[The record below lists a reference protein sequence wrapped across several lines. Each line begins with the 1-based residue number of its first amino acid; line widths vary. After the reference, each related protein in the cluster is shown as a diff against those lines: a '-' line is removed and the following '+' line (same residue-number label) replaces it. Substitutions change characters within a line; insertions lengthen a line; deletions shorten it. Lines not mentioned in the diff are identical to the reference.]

1 MIEKIVRKEV
11 ELQEGV
17 KLYSVPDARM
27 SDEEL
32 REALH
37 NDWDFAN
44 WEEPTAEMCQD
55 MDIEPGIKTLILGG
69 FDEFCFCPKEKI
81 FPNVVELHIC
91 RNVSCIIIDPK
102 AFPNIRKV
110 TSESPYFL
118 DSDMLVRLP
127 DDIADMVMCD
137 EISKQDAAN
146 MNRGI
151 LENVFCRRPDEV
163 VDLNGI
169 QEISGNCSFYGCE
182 TENII
187 NTDSVTDCWLGS
199 FYCFKP
205 FNPNNKWNIEDKYK
219 EDYMIGTILVMP
231 YIEPGKDD
239 KKTKYIFPDKKVT
252 AIAKDDV
259 GLSFTRRCANTIVVK
274 NENSISADS
283 GEFTLSR
290 EETEY
295 DGYTPAKVVDADEK
309 DFDGIWKADYV
320 STGNITA
327 PVDVFGI
334 SGAFISVKSGKLE
347 LFLNSD
353 AYEKPLDAEDLTV
366 EFKDN
371 ACTFTSEKDE
381 EKEAEKNAASSDA
394 DGDEK
399 TDTSVNGALQR
410 LEDDMVKMTI
420 NTGGSD
426 MIFYLEKSDAV
437 EMKAAKRAAE
447 EEAEAADEE
456 TELETKKDT
465 EKETKEETKKSEK

>member
-1 MIEKIVRKEV
+1 MRKKILSIALAVMMAIPTMPVMAASDKDV
-11 ELQEGV
+11 LGDWYANIYGV
-17 KLYSVPDARM
+17 
-27 SDEEL
+27 
-32 REALH
+32 
-37 NDWDFAN
+37 
-44 WEEPTAEMCQD
+44 
-55 MDIEPGIKTLILGG
+55 
-69 FDEFCFCPKEKI
+69 
-81 FPNVVELHIC
+81 
-91 RNVSCIIIDPK
+91 
-102 AFPNIRKV
+102 
-110 TSESPYFL
+110 
-118 DSDMLVRLP
+118 
-127 DDIADMVMCD
+127 
-137 EISKQDAAN
+137 
-146 MNRGI
+146 
-151 LENVFCRRPDEV
+151 
-163 VDLNGI
+163 GI
-169 QEISGNCSFYGCE
+169 QVTFRNGGSYLISMDGVNNGDPE
-182 TENII
+182 EGTWKMTGDAITLDEGEENSM
-187 NTDSVTDCWLGS
+187 NLT
-199 FYCFKP
+199 
-205 FNPNNKWNIEDKYK
+205 
-219 EDYMIGTILVMP
+219 
-231 YIEPGKDD
+231 
-239 KKTKYIFPDKKVT
+239 
-252 AIAKDDV
+252 
-259 GLSFTRRCANTIVVK
+259 VK
-274 NENSISADS
+274 GNSISADS

-399 TDTSVNGALQR
+399 IDTSVNGALQR

-456 TELETKKDT
+456 TELETEKDT

>member
-1 MIEKIVRKEV
+1 MQPRLQAWRGVFAGHEAPHIFARCSPCFAAGKFLPAKKIAKKYTLSLKIQHIVCNYKTKKNKEKKTVRKKILSIALAV
-11 ELQEGV
+11 MMAIPTMPVMAASDKDVLGDWYANIYGV
-17 KLYSVPDARM
+17 
-27 SDEEL
+27 
-32 REALH
+32 
-37 NDWDFAN
+37 
-44 WEEPTAEMCQD
+44 
-55 MDIEPGIKTLILGG
+55 
-69 FDEFCFCPKEKI
+69 
-81 FPNVVELHIC
+81 
-91 RNVSCIIIDPK
+91 
-102 AFPNIRKV
+102 
-110 TSESPYFL
+110 
-118 DSDMLVRLP
+118 
-127 DDIADMVMCD
+127 
-137 EISKQDAAN
+137 
-146 MNRGI
+146 
-151 LENVFCRRPDEV
+151 
-163 VDLNGI
+163 GI
-169 QEISGNCSFYGCE
+169 QVTFRKGGSYLISMDGVNNGDPE
-182 TENII
+182 EGTWKMTGDAITLDEGEENSM
-187 NTDSVTDCWLGS
+187 NLT
-199 FYCFKP
+199 
-205 FNPNNKWNIEDKYK
+205 
-219 EDYMIGTILVMP
+219 
-231 YIEPGKDD
+231 
-239 KKTKYIFPDKKVT
+239 
-252 AIAKDDV
+252 
-259 GLSFTRRCANTIVVK
+259 VK
-274 NENSISADS
+274 GNSISADS

-353 AYEKPLDAEDLTV
+353 AYEKPLDAEDMTV

-456 TELETKKDT
+456 TELETEKDT

>member
-1 MIEKIVRKEV
+1 MRKKILSIALAVMMAIPTMPVMAASDKDVLGDWYANIYGVGIQVTFRKGGSY
-11 ELQEGV
+11 LISMDGV
-17 KLYSVPDARM
+17 NNGD
-27 SDEEL
+27 
-32 REALH
+32 
-37 NDWDFAN
+37 
-44 WEEPTAEMCQD
+44 
-55 MDIEPGIKTLILGG
+55 
-69 FDEFCFCPKEKI
+69 
-81 FPNVVELHIC
+81 
-91 RNVSCIIIDPK
+91 
-102 AFPNIRKV
+102 
-110 TSESPYFL
+110 
-118 DSDMLVRLP
+118 
-127 DDIADMVMCD
+127 
-137 EISKQDAAN
+137 
-146 MNRGI
+146 
-151 LENVFCRRPDEV
+151 PDEGTWKMTG
-163 VDLNGI
+163 DAITLDEG
-169 QEISGNCSFYGCE
+169 E
-182 TENII
+182 ENSM
-187 NTDSVTDCWLGS
+187 NLT
-199 FYCFKP
+199 
-205 FNPNNKWNIEDKYK
+205 
-219 EDYMIGTILVMP
+219 
-231 YIEPGKDD
+231 
-239 KKTKYIFPDKKVT
+239 
-252 AIAKDDV
+252 
-259 GLSFTRRCANTIVVK
+259 VK
-274 NENSISADS
+274 GNSISADS

-394 DGDEK
+394 DGNEK

-456 TELETKKDT
+456 TELETEKDT

>member
-1 MIEKIVRKEV
+1 MRKKILSIALAVMMAIPTMPVMAASDKDV
-11 ELQEGV
+11 LGDWYANIYGV
-17 KLYSVPDARM
+17 
-27 SDEEL
+27 
-32 REALH
+32 
-37 NDWDFAN
+37 
-44 WEEPTAEMCQD
+44 
-55 MDIEPGIKTLILGG
+55 
-69 FDEFCFCPKEKI
+69 
-81 FPNVVELHIC
+81 
-91 RNVSCIIIDPK
+91 
-102 AFPNIRKV
+102 
-110 TSESPYFL
+110 
-118 DSDMLVRLP
+118 
-127 DDIADMVMCD
+127 
-137 EISKQDAAN
+137 
-146 MNRGI
+146 
-151 LENVFCRRPDEV
+151 
-163 VDLNGI
+163 GI
-169 QEISGNCSFYGCE
+169 QVTFRKGGSYLISMDGVNNGDPE
-182 TENII
+182 EGTWKMTGDAITLDEGEENSM
-187 NTDSVTDCWLGS
+187 NLT
-199 FYCFKP
+199 
-205 FNPNNKWNIEDKYK
+205 
-219 EDYMIGTILVMP
+219 
-231 YIEPGKDD
+231 
-239 KKTKYIFPDKKVT
+239 
-252 AIAKDDV
+252 
-259 GLSFTRRCANTIVVK
+259 VK
-274 NENSISADS
+274 GNSISADS

-394 DGDEK
+394 DGNEK

-447 EEAEAADEE
+447 KEAEAADEE
-456 TELETKKDT
+456 TELETEKDT

>member
-1 MIEKIVRKEV
+1 MRKKI
-11 ELQEGV
+11 L
-17 KLYSVPDARM
+17 SI
-27 SDEEL
+27 
-32 REALH
+32 AL
-37 NDWDFAN
+37 AVMMAI
-44 WEEPTAEMCQD
+44 PTM
-55 MDIEPGIKTLILGG
+55 P
-69 FDEFCFCPKEKI
+69 
-81 FPNVVELHIC
+81 
-91 RNVSCIIIDPK
+91 
-102 AFPNIRKV
+102 
-110 TSESPYFL
+110 
-118 DSDMLVRLP
+118 
-127 DDIADMVMCD
+127 VM
-137 EISKQDAAN
+137 AAN
-146 MNRGI
+146 DKDVLGDWYANIYG
-151 LENVFCRRPDEV
+151 V
-163 VDLNGI
+163 GI
-169 QEISGNCSFYGCE
+169 QVTFRKGGSYLISMDGVNNGDPE
-182 TENII
+182 EGTWKMTGDAITLDEGEENSM
-187 NTDSVTDCWLGS
+187 NLT
-199 FYCFKP
+199 
-205 FNPNNKWNIEDKYK
+205 
-219 EDYMIGTILVMP
+219 
-231 YIEPGKDD
+231 
-239 KKTKYIFPDKKVT
+239 
-252 AIAKDDV
+252 
-259 GLSFTRRCANTIVVK
+259 VK
-274 NENSISADS
+274 GNSISADS

-456 TELETKKDT
+456 TELETEKDT

>member
-1 MIEKIVRKEV
+1 MRKKILSIALAVMMAIPTMPVMAASDKDV
-11 ELQEGV
+11 LGDWYANIYGV
-17 KLYSVPDARM
+17 
-27 SDEEL
+27 
-32 REALH
+32 
-37 NDWDFAN
+37 
-44 WEEPTAEMCQD
+44 
-55 MDIEPGIKTLILGG
+55 
-69 FDEFCFCPKEKI
+69 
-81 FPNVVELHIC
+81 
-91 RNVSCIIIDPK
+91 
-102 AFPNIRKV
+102 
-110 TSESPYFL
+110 
-118 DSDMLVRLP
+118 
-127 DDIADMVMCD
+127 
-137 EISKQDAAN
+137 
-146 MNRGI
+146 
-151 LENVFCRRPDEV
+151 
-163 VDLNGI
+163 GI
-169 QEISGNCSFYGCE
+169 QVTFRKGGSYLISMDGVNNGDPE
-182 TENII
+182 EGTWKMTGDAITLDEGEENSM
-187 NTDSVTDCWLGS
+187 NLT
-199 FYCFKP
+199 
-205 FNPNNKWNIEDKYK
+205 
-219 EDYMIGTILVMP
+219 
-231 YIEPGKDD
+231 
-239 KKTKYIFPDKKVT
+239 
-252 AIAKDDV
+252 
-259 GLSFTRRCANTIVVK
+259 VK
-274 NENSISADS
+274 GNSISADS

-381 EKEAEKNAASSDA
+381 EKEAEKNAASSNA
-394 DGDEK
+394 DGNEK

-456 TELETKKDT
+456 TELETEKDT

>member
-1 MIEKIVRKEV
+1 MRKKILSIALAVMMAIPTMPVMAASDKDV
-11 ELQEGV
+11 LGDWYANIYGV
-17 KLYSVPDARM
+17 
-27 SDEEL
+27 
-32 REALH
+32 
-37 NDWDFAN
+37 
-44 WEEPTAEMCQD
+44 
-55 MDIEPGIKTLILGG
+55 
-69 FDEFCFCPKEKI
+69 
-81 FPNVVELHIC
+81 
-91 RNVSCIIIDPK
+91 
-102 AFPNIRKV
+102 
-110 TSESPYFL
+110 
-118 DSDMLVRLP
+118 
-127 DDIADMVMCD
+127 
-137 EISKQDAAN
+137 
-146 MNRGI
+146 
-151 LENVFCRRPDEV
+151 
-163 VDLNGI
+163 GI
-169 QEISGNCSFYGCE
+169 QVTFRKGGSYLISMDGVNNGDPE
-182 TENII
+182 EGTWKMTGDAITLDEGEENSM
-187 NTDSVTDCWLGS
+187 NLT
-199 FYCFKP
+199 
-205 FNPNNKWNIEDKYK
+205 
-219 EDYMIGTILVMP
+219 
-231 YIEPGKDD
+231 
-239 KKTKYIFPDKKVT
+239 
-252 AIAKDDV
+252 
-259 GLSFTRRCANTIVVK
+259 VK
-274 NENSISADS
+274 GNSISADS
-283 GEFTLSR
+283 GEFMLSR

-456 TELETKKDT
+456 TELETEKDT

>member
-1 MIEKIVRKEV
+1 MRKKILSIALAVMMAIPTMPVMAASDKDV
-11 ELQEGV
+11 LGDWYANIYGV
-17 KLYSVPDARM
+17 
-27 SDEEL
+27 
-32 REALH
+32 
-37 NDWDFAN
+37 
-44 WEEPTAEMCQD
+44 
-55 MDIEPGIKTLILGG
+55 
-69 FDEFCFCPKEKI
+69 
-81 FPNVVELHIC
+81 
-91 RNVSCIIIDPK
+91 
-102 AFPNIRKV
+102 
-110 TSESPYFL
+110 
-118 DSDMLVRLP
+118 
-127 DDIADMVMCD
+127 
-137 EISKQDAAN
+137 
-146 MNRGI
+146 
-151 LENVFCRRPDEV
+151 
-163 VDLNGI
+163 GI
-169 QEISGNCSFYGCE
+169 QVTFRKGGSYLISMDGVNNGDPE
-182 TENII
+182 EGTWKMTGDAITLDEGEENSM
-187 NTDSVTDCWLGS
+187 NLT
-199 FYCFKP
+199 
-205 FNPNNKWNIEDKYK
+205 
-219 EDYMIGTILVMP
+219 
-231 YIEPGKDD
+231 
-239 KKTKYIFPDKKVT
+239 
-252 AIAKDDV
+252 
-259 GLSFTRRCANTIVVK
+259 VK
-274 NENSISADS
+274 GNSISADS

-447 EEAEAADEE
+447 EEAGAADEE
-456 TELETKKDT
+456 TELETEKDT